1 MGPSKK
7 KRPFRKKRRN
17 FKTNIPSLQINSS
30 NTENEREKQRKKHS
44 NSAKS
49 NNMFNRIRLK
59 DNAQSVKKHQS
70 KSKKRIKSHKR
81 PPKRHR
87 TQSTET
93 SQYHKISKSK
103 SRTRQRTQS
112 MVKQSNKSKHNRS
125 SNSLNLKLTKKS
137 LKKPKNK
144 KMCSSERNK
153 GKSFKF
159 EEKRNKASK
168 QGKKRRRKP
177 VHSIH
182 SQRPKKLSPI
192 ISPTPMAEPL
202 CLVFDDEDH
211 INDYIELDTNHLSP
225 LTASS
230 YYSPSNLS
238 DSDMEIIEYI
248 GSKNIKK

>member
-59 DNAQSVKKHQS
+59 DNAQSVKKTS
-70 KSKKRIKSHKR
+70 IKSKKRIKRIKSHKR

-112 MVKQSNKSKHNRS
+112 MVKQSNKSK
-125 SNSLNLKLTKKS
+125 
-137 LKKPKNK
+137 
-144 KMCSSERNK
+144 
-153 GKSFKF
+153 
-159 EEKRNKASK
+159 
-168 QGKKRRRKP
+168 
-177 VHSIH
+177 
-182 SQRPKKLSPI
+182 
-192 ISPTPMAEPL
+192 
-202 CLVFDDEDH
+202 
-211 INDYIELDTNHLSP
+211 
-225 LTASS
+225 
-230 YYSPSNLS
+230 
-238 DSDMEIIEYI
+238 
-248 GSKNIKK
+248 